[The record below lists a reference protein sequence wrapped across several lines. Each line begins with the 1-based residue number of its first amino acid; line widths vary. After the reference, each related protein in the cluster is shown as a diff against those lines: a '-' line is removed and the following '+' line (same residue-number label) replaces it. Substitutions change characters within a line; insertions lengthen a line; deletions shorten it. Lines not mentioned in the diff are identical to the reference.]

1 MAHQPPL
8 RRAGTSSF
16 GCSRA
21 LSTRM
26 VATWPGNGP
35 RPWPTSC
42 SRDLPRCARRDWR
55 TGTRV
60 QDRWRVV
67 WLIGA
72 CTDPRVQPRFLQ
84 RTQGG
89 TSCAETLEGLRL
101 LQSNVNLACI
111 RHLLD
116 HVSVRTTEDYDRLAA
131 GVMLRE
137 SRPPAPRPAGLPMPA
152 TYGNPPQN
160 VSDRENVRI
169 RPDYHANPWR
179 VRACAIHARGSLG

>member
-1 MAHQPPL
+1 MRSRTWRTNL
-8 RRAGTSSF
+8 RCDVQARRLSAAREPFPHGWWPHGKRGT
-16 GCSRA
+16 
-21 LSTRM
+21 
-26 VATWPGNGP
+26 GP

-137 SRPPAPRPAGLPMPA
+137 SRPPTPRPAGLPMPA

-160 VSDRENVRI
+160 ASYVACNI
-169 RPDYHANPWR
+169 RGTL
-179 VRACAIHARGSLG
+179 ARRTGWMRG